1 MHVITQIS
9 QKVLSLGEARLLSCD
24 FFKKYLLS
32 LLVIQISRT
41 TVLGQLLFKAN
52 FLKSMV
58 VTISKLDFVHER
70 AVERTF
76 SNQRSI
82 EKSIPAFIAKLIP
95 IFEALTF
102 INSSESFLFLEPTLL
117 RSQEYLSLNRI

>member
-1 MHVITQIS
+1 MI
-9 QKVLSLGEARLLSCD
+9 
-24 FFKKYLLS
+24 
-32 LLVIQISRT
+32 
-41 TVLGQLLFKAN
+41 
-52 FLKSMV
+52 

-82 EKSIPAFIAKLIP
+82 EKSIPAFIPKLIP

-117 RSQEYLSLNRI
+117 RSQEYLSLNRISHLGYCSKGDCWSLRLSLERREISLSLSSWSDWYGVNPSRSLPDFDDIIDI